1 MLLINLIQEDFSNY
15 RKPSLFLGF
24 PKCSGKCNKLAGQ
37 IVCQNQE
44 LQKSKKI
51 EISIQEIID
60 LYLNNSITKAI
71 ICGGLEPLDTPEELI
86 DLIESFRYFTDD
98 DIVIYTGYTE
108 KEVKNM
114 LIYGHL
120 LQYPNIIIKY
130 GRFIPNQNSHYDKV
144 LGVNLA
150 SDNQYARI
158 ITDFKIINKIIE
170 RESSYY
176 NPNKL
181 IV

>member
-24 PKCSGKCNKLAGQ
+24 PKCSGKCNKLAGYT
-37 IVCQNQE
+37 VCQNQE
-44 LQKSKKI
+44 LQNSKKI
-51 EISIQEIID
+51 DISIEQIIN

-71 ICGGLEPLDTPEELI
+71 VCGGLEPFDTPEELL
-86 DLIESFRYFTDD
+86 DLVESFRYYVND

-108 KEVKNM
+108 PEVKNM

-130 GRFIPNQNSHYDKV
+130 GRFIPDQKSHYDEV

-150 SDNQYARI
+150 SNNQYARI
-158 ITDFKIINKIIE
+158 IADSKIINKIVE
-170 RESSYY
+170 QDNSYY
-176 NPNKL
+176 NSNKL
-181 IV
+181 